1 MYAVQRI
8 CTNFCCF
15 YLYNVHTN
23 ECTLYIW
30 RTYSTGITKK
40 KELTNV
46 ENLEQ
51 TTSLG
56 FFFVKI
62 RFQLFYEKKNLLPLN
77 SGGKA
82 LMVRH
87 IKIITLFAASIKH
100 KNTLCTCILY
110 RILYIIVYNIIVYQL
125 YYYWIYKLPTSL
137 IISTEISLKRCW
149 CCMKLWRPFKCNRS

>member
-40 KELTNV
+40 RAYKCRKSRTND
-46 ENLEQ
+46 
-51 TTSLG
+51 
-56 FFFVKI
+56 FFGIFFCQDPFPAI
-62 RFQLFYEKKNLLPLN
+62 LWQKKNLLPLN